1 MRSVCRL
8 CPTLWDPMNCS
19 QPGSSVQG
27 MFQTRILEWVAIY
40 YSRGSSWPRDQTHI
54 SWVSCIRRRILY
66 QLHHLGSP
74 LCANACIL
82 SHFGGVWLFV
92 TLWTVVSQAPLSMGF
107 SRQEYWSRL
116 PCPSPG
122 VLPDPGIQ
130 PASLNAPALA
140 CGFFTTKATW
150 EATSVTKA
158 QGTEEKQVSQCSS
171 KLKMF
176 LHQISY
182 KESENQSTEREEK
195 PLQIIFMIKLNWL
208 ELPGN
213 ILKLNLKLLGSI
225 VKVNWWHLLFIMANI
240 STINLLIILDCWCKI
255 YSFIFPHSFWVCLDY
270 HHFSSLL
277 I

>member
-1 MRSVCRL
+1 MCGNFHVSVMSESVR
-8 CPTLWDPMNCS
+8 PMAS
-19 QPGSSVQG
+19 
-27 MFQTRILEWVAIY
+27 
-40 YSRGSSWPRDQTHI
+40 
-54 SWVSCIRRRILY
+54 
-66 QLHHLGSP
+66 
-74 LCANACIL
+74 
-82 SHFGGVWLFV
+82 
-92 TLWTVVSQAPLSMGF
+92 LSMGF
-107 SRQEYWSRL
+107 SRQEYWSKL

-195 PLQIIFMIKLNWL
+195 PLQIIFLIKL
-208 ELPGN
+208 
-213 ILKLNLKLLGSI
+213 S
-225 VKVNWWHLLFIMANI
+225 
-240 STINLLIILDCWCKI
+240 
-255 YSFIFPHSFWVCLDY
+255 
-270 HHFSSLL
+270 
-277 I
+277 